1 MIAGLGEGLLVP
13 AAPGDRI
20 RDSTEVAIMKQQIPP
35 TRIAPQLY
43 APKRVRVIRRR
54 RAHREL
60 PELDLRTPS
69 GRRALP
75 Y

>member
-1 MIAGLGEGLLVP
+1 MIAGLDEGLLIP

-20 RDSTEVAIMKQQIPP
+20 SDSAEVAIMKQQVPP

-43 APKRVRVIRRR
+43 ASKRVRVIRRR
-54 RAHREL
+54 RARRDL

-69 GRRALP
+69 GRRTLP